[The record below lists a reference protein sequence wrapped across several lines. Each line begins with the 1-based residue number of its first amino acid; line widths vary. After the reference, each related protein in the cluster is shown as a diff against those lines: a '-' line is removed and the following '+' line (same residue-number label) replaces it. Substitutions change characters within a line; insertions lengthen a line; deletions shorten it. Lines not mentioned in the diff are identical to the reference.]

1 MEMVLPADKTPRA
14 VVIGPA
20 SSELRRAIG
29 PTSWAILEE
38 MALRSTDV
46 GEFRVARVSVR
57 ALASS
62 LGLAKDTA
70 ARAIRRLRDAGLVTA
85 VQERKQSGIFDVST
99 YRLSVP
105 SEVITVFAQDAVMNP
120 HPAEPRRSSAAS
132 RLKLGQLAL
141 ALED

>member
-1 MEMVLPADKTPRA
+1 MEMELLPADPTPRA

-20 SSELRRAIG
+20 SSELRRVLG
-29 PTSWAILEE
+29 PTSWAVLEE

-46 GEFRVARVSVR
+46 GEHRVAQVSER

-85 VQERKQSGIFDVST
+85 IQERTQSGIFDVGT

-105 SEVITVFAQDAVMNP
+105 P
-120 HPAEPRRSSAAS
+120 KRSQSS
-132 RLKLGQLAL
+132 RKTRS
-141 ALED
+141 